1 MYEII
6 KGAVP
11 TAKKIVLYG
20 VEGIGKTTFA
30 SKFPDPLFIDTEGG
44 TKDFNVSRLPAPSSW
59 KMLQSE
65 ISEVIQRPTIC
76 KTLIIDTV
84 DWAEKLAYSHVC
96 ASKHWDSIEAPG
108 YGAGYRYAFEEMGKM
123 LNLLSEVVN
132 KGIHVLLN
140 AHAAMRKF
148 EQPDEMGSYDRWE
161 LKLQTSAKCNTA
173 SMVKEWADMVLFAN
187 YRTFAV
193 AVDDKGKKF
202 KAQGGE
208 RVMYTSHHPCWDAKN
223 RYGLPEELPFSF
235 DGIAHLFGDVP
246 ARPAEPE
253 TRVFVSGQPAT
264 MEDARAAMQ
273 QLVDTAPPPA
283 GPQIPEELPA
293 ALRDLMQQNH
303 VDEAEIRRVVA
314 ERGYFPEDMPV
325 TGYPAD
331 FVQGV
336 LISAWEQVF
345 GMIMQRRNAMSAGDL
360 PF

>member
-1 MYEII
+1 MAYPII
-6 KGAVP
+6 GGKTG
-11 TAKKIVLYG
+11 TALKVVIYG
-20 VEGIGKTTFA
+20 PEGIGKTTFA
-30 SKFPDPLFIDTEGG
+30 SHFPNPVFIDTEGS
-44 TKDFNVSRLPAPSSW
+44 TSHYDLQRFPAPTSW
-59 KMLQSE
+59 AMLLE
-65 ISEVIQRPTIC
+65 EVQQAAGSPACCR
-76 KTLIIDTV
+76 TLVIDTA
-84 DWAEKLAYSHVC
+84 DWAEKLCTQSLLARC
-96 ASKHWDSIEAPG
+96 KKTGIEDFG
-108 YGAGYRYAFEEMGKM
+108 YGKGYTYLNEDFGKL
-123 LNLLSEVVN
+123 LNLLNEVVAA
-132 KGIHVLLN
+132 GIHVVFT

-148 EQPDEMGSYDRWE
+148 EQPDEMGAYDRWE
-161 LKLQTSAKCNTA
+161 LKLHKLNSA
-173 SMVKEWADMVLFAN
+173 MLKEWADMVLFAN

-246 ARPAEPE
+246 VRPAEPE

-303 VDEAEIRRVVA
+303 VDEAEIRQVVA

>member
-1 MYEII
+1 MAYPITCG
-6 KGAVP
+6 KTG
-11 TAKKIVLYG
+11 TALKVVIYG
-20 VEGIGKTTFA
+20 PEGIGKTTFA
-30 SKFPDPLFIDTEGG
+30 SRFPNPVFIDTEGS
-44 TKDFNVSRLPAPSSW
+44 TSHYDLQRFPAPTSW
-59 KMLQSE
+59 AMLLE
-65 ISEVIQRPTIC
+65 EVQQAAGSPACCR
-76 KTLIIDTV
+76 TLVIDTA
-84 DWAEKLAYSHVC
+84 DWAEKLCTQSLLARC
-96 ASKHWDSIEAPG
+96 KKTGIEDFG
-108 YGAGYRYAFEEMGKM
+108 YGKGYTYLNEDFGKL
-123 LNLLSEVVN
+123 LNLLNEVVAA
-132 KGIHVLLN
+132 GIHVVFT

-148 EQPDEMGSYDRWE
+148 EQPDEMGAYDRWE
-161 LKLQTSAKCNTA
+161 LKLHKLNSA
-173 SMVKEWADMVLFAN
+173 MLKEWADMVLFAN

-246 ARPAEPE
+246 ARPTEPE

-303 VDEAEIRRVVA
+303 VDEAEIRQVVA

-345 GMIMQRRNAMSAGDL
+345 GMIMQRRNAMSADDL

>member
-1 MYEII
+1 MAYPITGG
-6 KGAVP
+6 KTG
-11 TAKKIVLYG
+11 TALKVVIYG
-20 VEGIGKTTFA
+20 PEGIGKTTFA
-30 SKFPDPLFIDTEGG
+30 SHFPNPVFIDTEGS
-44 TKDFNVSRLPAPSSW
+44 TSHYDLQRFPAPTSW
-59 KMLQSE
+59 AMLLE
-65 ISEVIQRPTIC
+65 EVQQAAGSPAC
-76 KTLIIDTV
+76 CHTLVIDTA
-84 DWAEKLAYSHVC
+84 DWAEKLCTQSLLDRC
-96 ASKHWDSIEAPG
+96 KKTGIEDFG
-108 YGAGYRYAFEEMGKM
+108 YGKGYTYLNEDFGKL
-123 LNLLSEVVN
+123 LNLLNEVVAA
-132 KGIHVLLN
+132 GIHVVFT

-148 EQPDEMGSYDRWE
+148 EQPDEMGAYDRWE
-161 LKLQTSAKCNTA
+161 LKLHKLNSA
-173 SMVKEWADMVLFAN
+173 MLKEWADMVLFAN

-223 RYGLPEELPFSF
+223 RYGLPKELPFSF